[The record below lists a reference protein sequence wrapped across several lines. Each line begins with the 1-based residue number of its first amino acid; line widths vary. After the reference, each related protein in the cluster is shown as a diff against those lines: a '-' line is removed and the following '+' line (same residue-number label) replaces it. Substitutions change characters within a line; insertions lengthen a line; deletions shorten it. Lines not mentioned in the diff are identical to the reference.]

1 MRRRININLKNLNNE
16 KDNNKNNNNI
26 ETKRLSQKEYF
37 DLIEKGDLNL
47 IEQSFDNNEIN
58 DPNIT
63 EDITNQTVL
72 FHLLIKLKNDNE
84 ALKILKFLIKKGKC
98 DPLLID
104 KYQQNILFYSVAAGF
119 YNCTYYLLS
128 NFDFKPTDLDIN
140 LQNPLFYAVKY
151 NRALIGDLLIL
162 NEFDINIK
170 DKNGKNL
177 LDYIENDKQKDILKI
192 LKKHSIND
200 ENKKFE
206 KRLIREGKFNLL
218 NVWNNNNI
226 EDNYN
231 KDTDKV
237 YCILMKKKNNKNIEN
252 GIKYNNYGN
261 LEYILKNN
269 FLEKNGIVANKIY
282 NNIYEII
289 NDRELKVEN
298 NNKMDI
304 DE

>member
-1 MRRRININLKNLNNE
+1 MRRRININLQN
-16 KDNNKNNNNI
+16 DNNKINI
-26 ETKRLSQKEYF
+26 EAKQLNQTEYF
-37 DLIEKGDLNL
+37 DLIEKGDLTL
-47 IEQSFDNNEIN
+47 IEQSFNNNEIS

-63 EDITNQTVL
+63 EDNTNQTVL
-72 FHLLIKLKNDNE
+72 FHLLIKSKNDDE
-84 ALKILKFLIKKGKC
+84 TLKILKFLIEKVKC

-104 KYQQNILFYSVAAGF
+104 KNQQNILFYSVAAGF

-128 NFDFKPTDLDIN
+128 KFKFNSTDLDIN

-151 NRALIGDLLIL
+151 NRALIGKLLIL
-162 NEFDINIK
+162 SGFNINIE

-192 LKKHSIND
+192 LKKYSIND

-218 NVWNNNNI
+218 NIWKNNNII

-231 KDTDKV
+231 IDTNKV
-237 YCILMKKKNNKNIEN
+237 YCILIKKKNNKNIEN

-269 FLEKNGIVANKIY
+269 FLEKNGINANKIY

-289 NDRELKVEN
+289 NDKEIKKE
-298 NNKMDI
+298 NNKMEI

>member
-1 MRRRININLKNLNNE
+1 MRRRININLQN
-16 KDNNKNNNNI
+16 DNNKINI
-26 ETKRLSQKEYF
+26 EAKQLNQTEYF
-37 DLIEKGDLNL
+37 DLIEKGDLTL
-47 IEQSFDNNEIN
+47 IEQSFNNNEIS

-63 EDITNQTVL
+63 EDNTNQTVL
-72 FHLLIKLKNDNE
+72 FHLLIKSKNDDE
-84 ALKILKFLIKKGKC
+84 TLKILKFLIEKVKC

-104 KYQQNILFYSVAAGF
+104 KNQQNILFYSVAAGF

-128 NFDFKPTDLDIN
+128 KFKFNSTDLDIN

-151 NRALIGDLLIL
+151 NRALIGKLLIL
-162 NEFDINIK
+162 SGFNINIE

-192 LKKHSIND
+192 LKKYSIND

-218 NVWNNNNI
+218 NIWKNNNII

-231 KDTDKV
+231 VETNKV
-237 YCILMKKKNNKNIEN
+237 YCILIKKKNNKNIEN

-269 FLEKNGIVANKIY
+269 FLEKNGINANKIY

-289 NDRELKVEN
+289 NDKEIKKE
-298 NNKMDI
+298 NNKMEI

>member
-1 MRRRININLKNLNNE
+1 MRRRININLQN
-16 KDNNKNNNNI
+16 DNNKINI
-26 ETKRLSQKEYF
+26 EAKQLNQTEYF
-37 DLIEKGDLNL
+37 DLIEKGDLTL
-47 IEQSFDNNEIN
+47 IEQSFNNNEIS

-63 EDITNQTVL
+63 EDNTNQTVL
-72 FHLLIKLKNDNE
+72 FHLLIKSKNDDE
-84 ALKILKFLIKKGKC
+84 TLKILKFLIEKVKC

-104 KYQQNILFYSVAAGF
+104 KNQQNILFYSVAAGF
-119 YNCTYYLLS
+119 YNCTYYLL
-128 NFDFKPTDLDIN
+128 NKFKFNSTDLDIN

-151 NRALIGDLLIL
+151 NRALIGKLLIL
-162 NEFDINIK
+162 SGFNINIE

-192 LKKHSIND
+192 LKIYSIND

-218 NVWNNNNI
+218 NIWKNNNII

-231 KDTDKV
+231 VETNKV
-237 YCILMKKKNNKNIEN
+237 YCILIKKKNNKNIEN

-269 FLEKNGIVANKIY
+269 FLEKNGINANKIY

-289 NDRELKVEN
+289 NDKEIKIE
-298 NNKMDI
+298 NNKMEI

>member
-1 MRRRININLKNLNNE
+1 MRRRININLQN
-16 KDNNKNNNNI
+16 DNNKINI
-26 ETKRLSQKEYF
+26 EAKQLNQTEYF
-37 DLIEKGDLNL
+37 DLIEKGDLTL
-47 IEQSFDNNEIN
+47 IEQSFNNNEIS

-63 EDITNQTVL
+63 EDNTNQTVL
-72 FHLLIKLKNDNE
+72 FHLLIKSKNDDE
-84 ALKILKFLIKKGKC
+84 TLKILKFLIEKVKC

-104 KYQQNILFYSVAAGF
+104 KNQQNILFYSVAAGF
-119 YNCTYYLLS
+119 YNCTYYLL
-128 NFDFKPTDLDIN
+128 NKFKFNSTDLDIN

-151 NRALIGDLLIL
+151 NRALIGKLLIL
-162 NEFDINIK
+162 SGFNINIE

-192 LKKHSIND
+192 LKKYSIND

-218 NVWNNNNI
+218 NIWKNNNII

-231 KDTDKV
+231 VETNKV
-237 YCILMKKKNNKNIEN
+237 YCILIKKKNNKNIEN

-269 FLEKNGIVANKIY
+269 FLEKNGINANKIY

-289 NDRELKVEN
+289 NDKEIKIE
-298 NNKMDI
+298 NNKMEI

>member
-1 MRRRININLKNLNNE
+1 MRRRININLQN
-16 KDNNKNNNNI
+16 DNNKINI
-26 ETKRLSQKEYF
+26 EAKQLNQTEYF
-37 DLIEKGDLNL
+37 DLIEKGDLTL
-47 IEQSFDNNEIN
+47 IEQSFNNNEIS

-63 EDITNQTVL
+63 EDNTNQTVL
-72 FHLLIKLKNDNE
+72 FHLLIKSKNDDE
-84 ALKILKFLIKKGKC
+84 TLKILKFLIEKVKC

-104 KYQQNILFYSVAAGF
+104 KNQQNILFYSVAAGF
-119 YNCTYYLLS
+119 YNCTYYLLTK
-128 NFDFKPTDLDIN
+128 FKFNSTDLDIN

-151 NRALIGDLLIL
+151 NRALIGKLLIL
-162 NEFDINIK
+162 SGFNINIE

-192 LKKHSIND
+192 LKKYSIND

-218 NVWNNNNI
+218 NIWKNNNII

-231 KDTDKV
+231 IDTNKV
-237 YCILMKKKNNKNIEN
+237 YCILIKKKNNKNIEN

-269 FLEKNGIVANKIY
+269 FLEKNGINANKIY

-289 NDRELKVEN
+289 NDKEIKIE
-298 NNKMDI
+298 NNKMEI

>member
-1 MRRRININLKNLNNE
+1 MRRRININLQN
-16 KDNNKNNNNI
+16 DNNKINI
-26 ETKRLSQKEYF
+26 EAKQLNQTEYF
-37 DLIEKGDLNL
+37 DLIEKGDLTL
-47 IEQSFDNNEIN
+47 IEQSFNNNEIS

-63 EDITNQTVL
+63 EDNTNQTVL
-72 FHLLIKLKNDNE
+72 FHLLIKSKNDDE
-84 ALKILKFLIKKGKC
+84 TLKILKFLIEKVKC

-104 KYQQNILFYSVAAGF
+104 KNQQNILFYSVAAGF
-119 YNCTYYLLS
+119 YNCTYYLL
-128 NFDFKPTDLDIN
+128 NKFKFNSTDLDIN

-151 NRALIGDLLIL
+151 NRALIGKLLIL
-162 NEFDINIK
+162 NGFNINIE

-192 LKKHSIND
+192 LKKYSIND

-218 NVWNNNNI
+218 NIWKNNNII

-231 KDTDKV
+231 VETNKV
-237 YCILMKKKNNKNIEN
+237 YCILIKKKNNKNIEN

-269 FLEKNGIVANKIY
+269 FLEKNGINANKIF

-289 NDRELKVEN
+289 NDKEIKIE
-298 NNKMDI
+298 NNKMEI

>member
-1 MRRRININLKNLNNE
+1 MRRRININLQN
-16 KDNNKNNNNI
+16 DNNKINI
-26 ETKRLSQKEYF
+26 EAKQLNQTEYF
-37 DLIEKGDLNL
+37 DLIEKGDLTL
-47 IEQSFDNNEIN
+47 IEQSFNNNEIN

-63 EDITNQTVL
+63 EDNTNQTVL
-72 FHLLIKLKNDNE
+72 FHLLIKSKNDDE
-84 ALKILKFLIKKGKC
+84 TLKILKFLIEKVKC

-104 KYQQNILFYSVAAGF
+104 KNQQNILFYSVAAGF
-119 YNCTYYLLS
+119 YNCTYYLL
-128 NFDFKPTDLDIN
+128 NKFKFNSTDLDIN

-151 NRALIGDLLIL
+151 NRALIGKLLIL
-162 NEFDINIK
+162 SGFNINIE

-192 LKKHSIND
+192 LKKYSIND

-218 NVWNNNNI
+218 NIWKNNNII

-231 KDTDKV
+231 VETNKV
-237 YCILMKKKNNKNIEN
+237 YCILIKKKNNKNIEN

-269 FLEKNGIVANKIY
+269 FLEKNGINANKIY

-289 NDRELKVEN
+289 NDKEIKIE
-298 NNKMDI
+298 NNKMEI

>member
-1 MRRRININLKNLNNE
+1 MRRRININLQN
-16 KDNNKNNNNI
+16 DNNKINI
-26 ETKRLSQKEYF
+26 EAKQLNQTEYF
-37 DLIEKGDLNL
+37 DLIEKGDLTL
-47 IEQSFDNNEIN
+47 IEQSFNNNEIS

-63 EDITNQTVL
+63 EDNTNQTVL
-72 FHLLIKLKNDNE
+72 FHLLIKSKNDDE
-84 ALKILKFLIKKGKC
+84 TLKILKFLIEKVKC

-104 KYQQNILFYSVAAGF
+104 KNQQNILFYSVAAGF

-151 NRALIGDLLIL
+151 NRALIGNLLIL

-218 NVWNNNNI
+218 NIWKNNNII

-231 KDTDKV
+231 VETNKV
-237 YCILMKKKNNKNIEN
+237 YCILIKKKNNKNIEN

-269 FLEKNGIVANKIY
+269 FLEKNGINANKIY

-289 NDRELKVEN
+289 NDKEIKKE
-298 NNKMDI
+298 NNKMEI

>member
-1 MRRRININLKNLNNE
+1 MRRRININLQN
-16 KDNNKNNNNI
+16 DNNKINI
-26 ETKRLSQKEYF
+26 EAKQLNQTEYF
-37 DLIEKGDLNL
+37 DLIEKGDLTL
-47 IEQSFDNNEIN
+47 IEQSFNNNEIS

-63 EDITNQTVL
+63 EDNTNQTVL
-72 FHLLIKLKNDNE
+72 FHLLIKSKNDDE
-84 ALKILKFLIKKGKC
+84 TLKILKFLIEKVKC

-104 KYQQNILFYSVAAGF
+104 KNQQNILFYSVAAGF
-119 YNCTYYLLS
+119 YNCTYYLL
-128 NFDFKPTDLDIN
+128 NKFKFNSTDLDIN

-151 NRALIGDLLIL
+151 NRALIGKLLIL
-162 NEFDINIK
+162 SGFNINIE

-177 LDYIENDKQKDILKI
+177 LDYIENEKQKDILKI
-192 LKKHSIND
+192 IKKYSIND

-218 NVWNNNNI
+218 NIWKNNNII

-231 KDTDKV
+231 VETNKV
-237 YCILMKKKNNKNIEN
+237 YCILIKKKNNKNIEN

-269 FLEKNGIVANKIY
+269 FLEKNGINANKIY

-289 NDRELKVEN
+289 NDKEIKIE
-298 NNKMDI
+298 NNKMEI